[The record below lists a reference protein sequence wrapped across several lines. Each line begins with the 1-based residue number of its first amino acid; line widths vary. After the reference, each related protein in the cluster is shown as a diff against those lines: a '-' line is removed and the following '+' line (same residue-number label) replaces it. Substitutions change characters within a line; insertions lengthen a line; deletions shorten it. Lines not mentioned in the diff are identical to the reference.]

1 MFAFRRRRE
10 SFLGLLIALLV
21 IAALFGGFFYVM
33 NPAHHR
39 YSDDP
44 CLDVTWHA
52 SMQLGDAE
60 RHQNVAGMAAAYDL
74 GVKGLTICSR
84 DPHRDS
90 DRRTQYR
97 RALAIARRA
106 AASWHAFAA
115 AGKEWPQGADAPAI
129 MQF

>member
-1 MFAFRRRRE
+1 VFAFRRRRE

-21 IAALFGGFFYVM
+21 LGALFGGFFYIM

-39 YSDDP
+39 YSNDV

-60 RHQNVAGMAAAYDL
+60 RHQDVAAMAAAYDL

-84 DPHRDS
+84 DPRRDPA
-90 DRRTQYR
+90 RRKRYR
-97 RALAIARRA
+97 DALAVSQRA
-106 AASWHAFAA
+106 AARWHAFAA
-115 AGKEWPQGADAPAI
+115 AGTGWPQGADAPEI
-129 MQF
+129 MQY